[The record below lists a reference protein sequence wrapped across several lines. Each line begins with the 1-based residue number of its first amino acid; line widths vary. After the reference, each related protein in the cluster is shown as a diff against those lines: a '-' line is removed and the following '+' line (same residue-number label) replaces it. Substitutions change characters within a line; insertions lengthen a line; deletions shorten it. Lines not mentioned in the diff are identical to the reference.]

1 MKNNNNMR
9 DNRKPKEKEFGLSV
23 EVRNGNVE
31 QALRKLK
38 KKMMNDGLLQT
49 LRDRQHFISNTEKR
63 LKAQSASKARHRRRE
78 AQDSIV
84 KKRMY

>member
-1 MKNNNNMR
+1 MKNKYEKK
-9 DNRKPKEKEFGLSV
+9 DSVQDRKGLSV

-38 KKMMNDGLLQT
+38 KMMMKDGILQT
-49 LRDRQHFISNTEKR
+49 LRDRKYHISNTEKR
-63 LKAQSASKARHRRRE
+63 LKAESASKARHRRRISKDNLE
-78 AQDSIV
+78 